1 MERCPIRLAAPR
13 VLASGAVKEA
23 PMLEIRSLSKRYSGI
38 AVVDDVS
45 FSARPGEVTA
55 YLGPN

>member
-1 MERCPIRLAAPR
+1 
-13 VLASGAVKEA
+13 
-23 PMLEIRSLSKRYSGI
+23 MLEIRSLSKRYSGI